1 MAESATSRPETAS
14 RLFEAKAI
22 ERFANHLRGTCLR
35 PGDDGY
41 DETRTIWNAMINKR
55 PALIARCAGAAD
67 VIKAVNFARDRGL
80 LLSVRGGGHNVVG
93 TPSATVG

>member
-41 DETRTIWNAMINKR
+41 DENTHHLECNDQQT
-55 PALIARCAGAAD
+55 PCVDCALCRC
-67 VIKAVNFARDRGL
+67 RR
-80 LLSVRGGGHNVVG
+80 RH
-93 TPSATVG
+93 